1 MLGHDRSWQR
11 SAAELH
17 IHKQTLG
24 HRISR
29 IEQLTGRGLA
39 RTEDLAE
46 WWFALRAHD
55 LLTGRQLS

>member
-1 MLGHDRSWQR
+1 MIETEGRHGDNGPR
-11 SAAELH
+11 AA
-17 IHKQTLG
+17 QAPF
-24 HRISR
+24 

>member
-1 MLGHDRSWQR
+1 MDYALCREILSYQAEFIHGRP
-11 SAAELH
+11 AAGL
-17 IHKQTLG
+17 LA
-24 HRISR
+24 
-29 IEQLTGRGLA
+29 GRGLA

>member
-1 MLGHDRSWQR
+1 M
-11 SAAELH
+11 
-17 IHKQTLG
+17 
-24 HRISR
+24 
-29 IEQLTGRGLA
+29 IETEGRNGDNGGLA